1 MPLSLLSN
9 RETTMSLLR
18 PLLLA
23 VTGLL
28 ASSAALAADADP
40 LFGTSD
46 KLILMLGFAFIGVGI
61 LSSGYAL
68 SISLSAYAACDKDRR
83 GAAFIPAVMPGS
95 QGLYSFAIGFLMIGN
110 YQAGWG
116 DPQVTFKVALAGIL
130 CGLPCLFSALG
141 QAKTAAACIKSI
153 NNGQMDQGQAL
164 LATGVPEL
172 YALVG
177 LAAGFLVMN

>member
-1 MPLSLLSN
+1 M
-9 RETTMSLLR
+9 TQMR
-18 PLLLA
+18 PQLF
-23 VTGLL
+23 
-28 ASSAALAADADP
+28 AALALLAAHP
-40 LFGTSD
+40 ALAAGEAPPAPPFETID
-46 KLILMLGFAFIGVGI
+46 KLILMLGFGLIGVGI
-61 LSSGYAL
+61 LSSGFAL
-68 SISLSAYAACDKDRR
+68 SISLSAYAACDRDRR

-95 QGLYSFAIGFLMIGN
+95 QGLYSFAIGFLMIGA

-116 DPQVTFKVALAGIL
+116 DPQVTFKVAMAGIL

-141 QAKTAAACIKSI
+141 QARTAAACIKSI
-153 NNGQMDQGQAL
+153 NNGQMNQGQAL

>member
-1 MPLSLLSN
+1 MKH
-9 RETTMSLLR
+9 LR
-18 PLLLA
+18 TL
-23 VTGLL
+23 
-28 ASSAALAADADP
+28 AALATTFVAAPVLADTADAAAAAFGFGDRVM
-40 LFGTSD
+40 LFAS
-46 KLILMLGFAFIGVGI
+46 FVVIGIGM

-110 YQAGWG
+110 VKGAFA
-116 DPQVTFKVALAGIL
+116 DPVMMFKVTLAGII

-177 LAAGFLVMN
+177 LAGGFLVMN

>member
-1 MPLSLLSN
+1 MTLS
-9 RETTMSLLR
+9 RT
-18 PLLLA
+18 LLA
-23 VTGLL
+23 LALGLL
-28 ASSAALAADADP
+28 VANPAFASTEAVA
-40 LFGTSD
+40 LFGTAD
-46 KLILMLGFAFIGVGI
+46 KVLLMLGFVFIGAGI

-116 DPQVTFKVALAGIL
+116 DPQVSFKVAMAGIL
-130 CGLPCLFSALG
+130 CGLPCLFSAIG

-177 LAAGFLVMN
+177 LAGGFLVMN